1 MLTRIAGV
9 PPSDGFNAS
18 LSNGTTVEGPVWT
31 GATLL
36 VSEFGGVNPPPSRI
50 LQVAPAVS
58 VLIASSGSNGLAM
71 DSSGTLYGAIHAD
84 GSISRLDVTSGVRT
98 PLAPAYGG
106 KRFDSPND
114 LTIRHDGN
122 IYFSDPDYQAP
133 KPFPQAATR
142 VYRIAPGTN
151 AVTVVDA
158 TLTEPNGVTLSLD
171 ENTLYV
177 ASVHGVYSYP
187 VLSDG
192 STGPGTAFL
201 PGINGDGMVLDCAGN
216 LYVAMLG
223 TPNVNV
229 FSPAGVQIGQ
239 LTAAGVGA
247 VTNTAFG
254 GADQKTLYVS
264 AQGQHGGQGLFQAA
278 LSIPGKPY

>member
-1 MLTRIAGV
+1 V
-9 PPSDGFNAS
+9 
-18 LSNGTTVEGPVWT
+18 
-31 GATLL
+31 
-36 VSEFGGVNPPPSRI
+36 
-50 LQVAPAVS
+50 
-58 VLIASSGSNGLAM
+58 
-71 DSSGTLYGAIHAD
+71 DSSGTLYGAIHED
-84 GSISRLDVTSGVRT
+84 GSISRLDLTTSVRT
-98 PLAPAYGG
+98 PLATAYAG
-106 KRFDSPND
+106 KRFNSPND

-133 KPFPQAATR
+133 KPSPQAATR
-142 VYRIAPGTN
+142 VYRIAPDTY

-171 ENTLYV
+171 ESTLYV

-192 STGPGTAFL
+192 STGSRTAFL
-201 PGINGDGMVLDCAGN
+201 PGVNGDGMVMDCAGN

-223 TPNVNV
+223 TANVNV

-239 LTAAGVGA
+239 LTAVGVGA

-254 GADQKTLYVS
+254 GPDRKTLYVS
-264 AQGQHGGQGLFQAA
+264 AQGQHGQQGLLEAT